1 MPNEQNETKTPT
13 EAADNRQKTVKRKT
27 RSRLKRFFYA
37 IILIIIG
44 LAAGFAFM
52 VKSDLA
58 GDFLDGKVQAALRK
72 KIGAFADINI
82 ADVGLSL
89 DKNYHIALEMKNTPI
104 TPHDSNIELS
114 RLGRLRFGLATM
126 PLLRR
131 QVQPIQLEAD
141 KAAVLVHKADN
152 QQNLFAALPQDD
164 RQRVDF
170 DAVAELAFR
179 SLEQMIGKI
188 DATKINIFHFS
199 NIDFTISGPQ
209 NEQKFSVQYFRL
221 RRLRDS
227 VDIEAKISW
236 LGQLVGFSA
245 SAAVDKDG
253 RVQNFAAAADNL
265 PLRFGA
271 ADNETPYLAHGR
283 TRSSFFR
290 LRGAANVTISGAIA
304 ANGKKTLS
312 ATTDFI
318 NTHSDIA
325 VETGIVTKFTF
336 AAGYEQGSGQIMVQP
351 SVFAI
356 GGLEIPFSGQ
366 FGYLPAA
373 GVATEANQAAPVA
386 ANIGNGQYGFR
397 LKAEKALSSPADSP
411 AEALPFNLETGG
423 RFLALEKKLNLDN
436 IALKTAE
443 AALLGNGSLRFG
455 EQGSPETIFILH
467 TANMPVD
474 EAKQLWPINV
484 ARSGR
489 AWVLSHIFGGNLTKM
504 QIEIALP
511 EGFYQKGKLPP
522 LITAKELRLTTGIEN
537 TRTDLVGTLPPL
549 REAYGQV
556 QVTGRNTTVNL
567 TKALAYVED
576 GQKINVA
583 NGQMTFIWKP
593 GAPLW
598 ADMTMNIGGT
608 IGAMGKL
615 LECQPVNAAQKVPFN
630 MQTAK
635 GELQTVLKMGFPLHK
650 QADYARAVIWKTDI
664 RFRNFSLGE
673 PFRGTM
679 QIANANGRAQIDERL
694 VQIDGDTILN
704 GLPATISIR
713 YPLGG
718 SAQAGKAANEIITKK
733 EQVAFHFDD
742 KLRHKLFPALDIFLQ
757 GAITANVGE
766 EQAGKRH
773 ASVDLTPAIVQ
784 IPWIGWKKGSGIAAK
799 AEMSLPADGSLK
811 NMDINDFVLSG
822 SSFQLSGKI
831 KIRDGEF
838 IAADFD
844 KFDLNRTDRLALS
857 IVRIGKTYQVKI
869 NGSSFDLRAIVK
881 SLAESTAT
889 NNTNGLGVAL
899 TGTLDNAQ
907 GFYGEN
913 LRSFRVIYNHSST
926 GDDNIMVN
934 AVSKTQAP
942 LKAQLSKQK
951 GLQRISVS
959 SDDAGAFLRFMN
971 YYDKVQGGKLE
982 SKLQSGAGNVLN
994 GSMHMRDFAIVNEP
1008 KLAALVSADKSK
1020 KGKKSRG
1027 GSTSLAIEQAYGRLT
1042 KGPNYLTIDNGV
1054 IRGASLGATFQGVV
1068 YDAGGNIAV
1077 TGTYMPAYSVNRLFG
1092 DVPLLGSVLGN
1103 GRDKG
1108 LIGITFKVE
1117 GKFKSP
1123 KIIVNPVSALAPGIL
1138 RSIFEFKQQAKP

>member
-1 MPNEQNETKTPT
+1 MPNEQNKTKAPT
-13 EAADNRQKTVKRKT
+13 EAADNMQKTVKCKT
-27 RSRLKRFFYA
+27 RSRLKRFFYT
-37 IILIIIG
+37 IILVIIG
-44 LAAGFAFM
+44 IAASFAFM

-58 GDFLDGKVQAALRK
+58 GDFLDGKVQAVLQK

-82 ADVGLSL
+82 ANADLSL
-89 DKNYHIALEMKNTPI
+89 DKNYHIALEMKNTLV

-114 RLGRLRFGLATM
+114 WLGRLRFGLATM

-131 QVQPIQLEAD
+131 QVQPIQLEVD
-141 KAAVLVHKADN
+141 NAAVLIHKSDN
-152 QQNLFAALPQDD
+152 QQNLFAALPQDS

-170 DAVAELAFR
+170 DAVAALAFL
-179 SLEQMIGKI
+179 SLEKLIAKI
-188 DATKINIFHFS
+188 DTVTINIFYFS
-199 NIDFTISGPQ
+199 NIDFTISSPQ
-209 NEQKFSVQYFRL
+209 NEQKFSIQHLRL

-227 VDIEAKISW
+227 MDIEAKILW
-236 LGQLVGFSA
+236 LGQLVVFNA

-253 RVQNFAAAADNL
+253 RIQNFTATADNL

-304 ANGKKTLS
+304 ANGKKILS
-312 ATTDFI
+312 ATADFV

-325 VETGIVTKFTF
+325 VETGIPTKFTF
-336 AAGYEQGSGQIMVQP
+336 AAGYKQGSGQIMVRP
-351 SVFAI
+351 SVLAI

-373 GVATEANQAAPVA
+373 GAETEVNQAAPIA
-386 ANIGNGQYGFR
+386 ANIDNGQYGFA
-397 LKAEKALSSPADSP
+397 LKAEKALSSPADSL
-411 AEALPFNLETGG
+411 AEALPFNLEIGG

-436 IALKTAE
+436 IALKTEE

-455 EQGSPETIFILH
+455 EQGSPEMIFVLH
-467 TANMPVD
+467 TADMPVD
-474 EAKQLWPINV
+474 EAKQLWPINI
-484 ARSGR
+484 ARSAR
-489 AWVLSHIFGGNLTKM
+489 FWVLSHIFGGDLIKM

-549 REAYGQV
+549 REAYGQI
-556 QVTGRNTTVNL
+556 QVKGRNTLINL

-576 GQKINVA
+576 GRKINAA
-583 NGQMTFIWKP
+583 NGQISFTWKP
-593 GAPLW
+593 GEPLW
-598 ADMTMNIGGT
+598 ADMTVNIDGT

-630 MQTAK
+630 MQKAK
-635 GELQTVLKMGFPLHK
+635 GELQTLLSLHFPLHK
-650 QADYARAVIWKTDI
+650 QADYSQAVTWKTDI
-664 RFRNFSLGE
+664 HFRDFSLGE
-673 PFRGTM
+673 LYRDTM
-679 QIANANGRAQIDERL
+679 QISNANGRAQIDKNL
-694 VQIDGDTILN
+694 VQIDGDTLIN
-704 GLPATISIR
+704 AIPATVSIL
-713 YPLGG
+713 YPLNDN
-718 SAQAGKAANEIITKK
+718 SQAAAKIDKK
-733 EQVAFHFDD
+733 EQVIFHFDD

-757 GAITANVGE
+757 GTVSANVGV

-773 ASVDLTPAIVQ
+773 VSVDLSKAILQ
-784 IPWIGWKKGSGIAAK
+784 IPWIGWKKGSFIPAK
-799 AEMSLPADGSLK
+799 AEMSLPVTANGLR
-811 NMDINDFVLSG
+811 NIDINDFALTG
-822 SSFQLSGKI
+822 PNFQIAGKI
-831 KIRDGEF
+831 KIREGNF
-838 IAADFD
+838 VAADFD
-844 KFDLNRTDRLALS
+844 KFNLNRSDRLALA
-857 IVRIGKTYQVKI
+857 VTRINNNYQLKL
-869 NGSSFDLRAIVK
+869 NGQSFDMRALIK
-881 SLAESTAT
+881 NLAESTAA
-889 NNTNGLGVAL
+889 NNAGGSGVVL
-899 TGTLDNAQ
+899 TGAIDNVQ

-913 LRSFRVIYNHSST
+913 LRNFRVIYNHNMT

-934 AVSKTQAP
+934 AVSKAQSP
-942 LKAQLSKQK
+942 LKVQLSRQK
-951 GLQRISVS
+951 GLQRLNVA

-971 YYDKVQGGKLE
+971 YYNKVQGGKLE
-982 SKLQSGAGNVLN
+982 SKLQSGAGGALTGPMTIRN
-994 GSMHMRDFAIVNEP
+994 FAIVNEP

-1020 KGKKSRG
+1020 KGKKN
-1027 GSTSLAIEQAYGRLT
+1027 GSGSASLAIEQAYGRLT
-1042 KGPNYLTIDNGV
+1042 KGANYLTIDNGV
-1054 IRGASLGATFQGVV
+1054 IRGPSIGATFQGVI
-1068 YDAGGNIAV
+1068 YDSTGNIAV

-1123 KIIVNPVSALAPGIL
+1123 KVVVNPVSALAPGIL